1 MPDTTPSSPASAALS
16 EIRGLV
22 TRRDQMLARMNAAQ
36 FDDAGSREVEERFT
50 AAQDKLAARVP
61 SLVAAIEIA
70 LELAADWERKA
81 DEADDRAEA
90 ASGRGDKDASL
101 MLSGR
106 GQALHD
112 CSFALR
118 AAITR
123 ELTKG
128 ETTP

>member
-1 MPDTTPSSPASAALS
+1 
-16 EIRGLV
+16 
-22 TRRDQMLARMNAAQ
+22 MLARMNAAQ